1 MKISLRS
8 GRRQRKGSH
17 PGQFQSWILVF
28 IAACATVW
36 ILVLSWL
43 GLLQTLDWVAID
55 CFFRWR
61 PAEPFDSRI
70 VVVTIDDNDI
80 TNIGKWPIPD
90 QLLAKALSNLD
101 AQRPRAIGLDIYRDL
116 PVEPGHQELVN
127 VFKSKPNLI
136 GVQRWFGAQKVM
148 PPPVLADLDQ
158 VADADIPEDS
168 DKRVRRALFTGKERG
183 RVYMG
188 LGLAVALKYLEVEK
202 ILPIPSNGLQDSY
215 QLGRAQFKPFRRN
228 EGGYIRADD
237 RGYQVLLNFRGP
249 ASSFQTIS
257 FSDVLHN
264 HLPDDLVRNRVVFI
278 GSTAESVKDLFLTPY
293 SADGLETA
301 EWTPGVFIH
310 ANITSQVLSAA
321 LDGRPLLHGLS
332 NSLKWV
338 WILIWS
344 SIGVLISRTILQ
356 ANWLKK
362 QFAYGVALLGAFLA
376 SVGLVTVSYLLFL
389 AGWWFPV
396 APPVWALNSAVFM
409 CFAYHSYKLQRLA
422 YFDGL
427 TQVSN
432 RRYFDLY
439 LAEQAQKKGSLS
451 LILCDIDCFKLY
463 NDTYGH
469 QAGDECLRKVAK
481 SIRSATRKA
490 DFVARYGGEEFVV
503 VLPHATLDDA
513 KIVATSIINQVR
525 ALEIPHQTSV
535 AGHCVT
541 LSCGV
546 ATVKINDQNLR
557 DADWSGST
565 LIAQADTALYTSKS
579 NGRNCFTIMQL
590 EAKG

>member
-1 MKISLRS
+1 MNIRLRS
-8 GRRQRKGSH
+8 RRQRKDFH
-17 PGQFQSWILVF
+17 QGQFQNWMLVL
-28 IAACATVW
+28 IAASATVW
-36 ILVLSWL
+36 VLVLSWL

-61 PAEPFDSRI
+61 PAETLDSRI

-80 TNIGKWPIPD
+80 TNMGKWPIPD
-90 QLLAKALSNLD
+90 QLLAKALSNLN
-101 AQRPRAIGLDIYRDL
+101 AQKPRAIGLDIYRDL
-116 PVEPGHQELVN
+116 PIEPGHQALVT
-127 VFKSKPNLI
+127 VFQSTPNLI
-136 GVQRWFGAQKVM
+136 GVQRWFGTQKVM
-148 PPPVLADLDQ
+148 PPPALADLDQ

-188 LGLAVALKYLEVEK
+188 LGLAAALKYLEAEK
-202 ILPIPSNGLQDSY
+202 VLPIPSNGLQDTY
-215 QLGRAQFKPFRRN
+215 QLGRAQFKPFSGN

-257 FSDVLHN
+257 FSDVLYHR
-264 HLPDDLVRNRVVFI
+264 LPDDLVRNRVVFI

-293 SADGLETA
+293 SSDSFGTA

-310 ANITSQVLSAA
+310 ANITSQILSAA

-338 WILIWS
+338 WISIWS
-344 SIGVLISRTILQ
+344 STGVLISRTILQ

-376 SVGLVTVSYLLFL
+376 SAVLVTVSYLLFL
-389 AGWWFPV
+389 LGWWFPV
-396 APPVWALNSAVFM
+396 VPPVWALNSAVFL

-427 TQVSN
+427 TQVAN

-439 LAEQAQKKGSLS
+439 LAEQAQKKGNLS
-451 LILCDIDCFKLY
+451 LILCDIDYFKLY

-481 SIRSATRKA
+481 SIRNATRQA

-503 VLPHATLDDA
+503 VLPHATLDGA
-513 KIVATSIINQVR
+513 EIVANSIINQVR
-525 ALEIPHQTSV
+525 ALEIPHQASV
-535 AGHCVT
+535 AAHCVT

-546 ATVKINDQNLR
+546 ATVKINDQHLR

-565 LIAQADTALYTSKS
+565 LIAQADTALYTSKG
-579 NGRNCFTIMQL
+579 NGRNCFTVMQL
-590 EAKG
+590 KAKD

>member
-1 MKISLRS
+1 MNIKLRS
-8 GRRQRKGSH
+8 RRQRKGSH
-17 PGQFQSWILVF
+17 QGHFQNWMLVL
-28 IAACATVW
+28 IAVSATIWV
-36 ILVLSWL
+36 LVLSWM

-61 PAEPFDSRI
+61 PAEALDSRI
-70 VVVTIDDNDI
+70 VVVTIDDSDI
-80 TNIGKWPIPD
+80 TNMGKWPIPD

-101 AQRPRAIGLDIYRDL
+101 AQKPRAIGLDLYRDL
-116 PVEPGHQELVN
+116 PIEPGHQELVH
-127 VFKSKPNLI
+127 VFQTTPDLI
-136 GVQRWFGAQKVM
+136 GVQRWFGTQKVM
-148 PPPVLADLDQ
+148 PPPILANLDQ
-158 VADADIPEDS
+158 VADADIPEDA

-188 LGLAVALKYLEVEK
+188 LGLAVALKYLEAEK
-202 ILPIPSNGLQDSY
+202 VLPIPSDGLQDTY
-215 QLGRAQFKPFRRN
+215 QLGRAQFKPFRGN

-237 RGYQVLLNFRGP
+237 RGYQVLLNFRGS

-293 SADGLETA
+293 SSDGLATA

-310 ANITSQVLSAA
+310 ANITSQILSAA
-321 LDGRPLLHGLS
+321 LDGRPLLYGLS
-332 NSLKWV
+332 HSLKWV

-344 SIGVLISRTILQ
+344 FAGVLISRTILQ

-362 QFAYGVALLGAFLA
+362 QFAYGIALLGAFLA
-376 SVGLVTVSYLLFL
+376 SVGLITVSYLLFL

-427 TQVSN
+427 TQVAN

-439 LAEQAQKKGSLS
+439 LAEQAQKKGNLS
-451 LILCDIDCFKLY
+451 LILCDIDYFKLY

-481 SIRSATRKA
+481 SIRNAIRQT
-490 DFVARYGGEEFVV
+490 DFVARYGGEEFVI
-503 VLPHATLDDA
+503 VLPHATLDGA
-513 KIVATSIINQVR
+513 EIVANSVINQVR

-535 AGHCVT
+535 AAHCVT

-546 ATVKINDQNLR
+546 ATVKINDHHLR

-579 NGRNCFTIMQL
+579 NGRNCLTVIQL
-590 EAKG
+590 EAKN